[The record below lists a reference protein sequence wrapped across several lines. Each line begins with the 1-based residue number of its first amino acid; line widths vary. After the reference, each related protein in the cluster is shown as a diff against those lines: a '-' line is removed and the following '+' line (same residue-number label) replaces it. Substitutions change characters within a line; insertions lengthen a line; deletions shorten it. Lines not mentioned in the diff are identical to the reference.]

1 MAGEV
6 TLGDQ
11 RALLAANIAAARA
24 GQEPVAVERIIDVT
38 LSELRAAGLTAVD
51 AVVGYAKERPV
62 MAAGLSLGAVAL
74 IAAAIY
80 FILKRGK
87 R

>member
-24 GQEPVAVERIIDVT
+24 GQSPVAVERIIDVT

-62 MAAGLSLGAVAL
+62 MAASLSLGAIAL

-80 FILKRGK
+80 FMLKRGK